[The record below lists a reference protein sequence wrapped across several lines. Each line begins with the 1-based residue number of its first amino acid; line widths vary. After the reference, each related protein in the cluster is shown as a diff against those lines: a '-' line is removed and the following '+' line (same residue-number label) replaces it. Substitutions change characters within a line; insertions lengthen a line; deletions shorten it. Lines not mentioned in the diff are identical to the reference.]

1 MPKGCTPER
10 WNSFNCFCTVEGKK
24 LQMQRNNKK
33 EKKSWRFKKCIF
45 SSLVRLVFFPCK
57 LNLQPGD
64 MPLLF
69 NNLLK
74 DANVLH
80 GAESTGCG

>member
-10 WNSFNCFCTVEGKK
+10 WNSFNRFCTAEGKK

-33 EKKSWRFKKCIF
+33 EKKSWRFKKCTF
-45 SSLVRLVFFPCK
+45 SSLVRIVFFPCK

-69 NNLLK
+69 NNLPK